1 MAFTANKS
9 GPGLHRP
16 LADINVTPLVDVML
30 VLLIVFM
37 ITAPMLTTGL
47 KMDLPQARSAV
58 TLKPKPPLVISV
70 TKEGKFALDMDDL
83 PFEQLL
89 PAVQARMEGDLKRVI
104 QIRGDRNGSY
114 GAVYE
119 LIDKLVINGFTHIAL
134 VSDPKARRA
143 GASTQ

>member
-1 MAFTANKS
+1 
-9 GPGLHRP
+9 
-16 LADINVTPLVDVML
+16 
-30 VLLIVFM
+30 
-37 ITAPMLTTGL
+37 
-47 KMDLPQARSAV
+47 
-58 TLKPKPPLVISV
+58 V
-70 TKEGKFALDMDDL
+70 TKEGKFALDMDEF

-89 PAVQARMEGDLKRVI
+89 PAIQARMEGDLKRVI

-143 GASTQ
+143 GGSTQ